1 MKIIHCADLHLDS
14 KMETNLT
21 AVKARER
28 RYEILESFE
37 NMIQYA
43 KEIGVGVIII
53 AGDMFDTLDNM
64 QQTIKKRTMD
74 AIVNASEI
82 DFLYLQGN
90 HDSNNY
96 FQTIDTLPEN
106 LKLFGTDWVQY
117 EYGDICISG
126 VEFGSY
132 NENRIY
138 SELRL
143 NPKKVNIVTM
153 HGQIVCS
160 KDDVKSGNINLSQL
174 KDKGIDYLALG
185 HLHEY
190 QAEALDTRGVYCYS
204 GCLEGRGYDEC
215 GKKGFVV
222 IEVDGR
228 DLQHRFIPT
237 SKRIIHNIQVDVTNE
252 TEREILIKA
261 MESVQHI
268 PSSDYVKLTLMGE
281 IAEDI
286 NIDLMYLERKLSE
299 RYYSFKIQDK
309 TTLEIDFTKFTNDI
323 SLKGEFIR
331 TIELLGLPKEEKNKI
346 ILTGL
351 QALKGQGGL

>member
-21 AVKARER
+21 ATKARER

-43 KEIGVGVIII
+43 EKEGVRAIII
-53 AGDMFDTLDNM
+53 AGDLFDTSDNI

-74 AIVNASEI
+74 TIDRYPDI

-90 HDSNNY
+90 HDNSNHISHIENV
-96 FQTIDTLPEN
+96 PKN
-106 LKLFGTDWVQY
+106 LKVFGTDWISYDYDDV
-117 EYGDICISG
+117 CISG
-126 VEFGSY
+126 VEFGGF

-143 NPKKVNIVTM
+143 DTKKVNILTM

-160 KDDVKSGNINLSQL
+160 KDEVNSGEVNLSKL

-190 QAEALDTRGVYCYS
+190 QAEAIDTRGIYCYS

-215 GKKGFVV
+215 GVKGFVL
-222 IEVDGR
+222 IEVIDR
-228 DLQHRFIPT
+228 EVKHQFIQS
-237 SKRIIHNIQVDVTNE
+237 SKRVIHSVQVDVTHE
-252 TEREILIKA
+252 TEREILMKA
-261 MESVQHI
+261 MDSVAHI
-268 PSSDYVKLTLMGE
+268 PSKDYVKLTFVGE

-286 NIDLMYLERKLSE
+286 NIDVMYLEKKLSE

-309 TTLEIDFTKFTNDI
+309 TELEIDFFKYANDI

-331 TIELLGLPKEEKNKI
+331 TVEALGLPKEEMNKI
-346 ILTGL
+346 VLTGL
-351 QALKGQGGL
+351 QALKGQGRL

>member
-21 AVKARER
+21 ATKARER

-37 NMIQYA
+37 NMIEYA
-43 KEIGVGVIII
+43 KEQGVCAIII
-53 AGDMFDTLDNM
+53 AGDLFDTLDNI

-74 AIVNASEI
+74 AIARCPEI

-90 HDSNNY
+90 HDNSNY
-96 FQTIDTLPEN
+96 FNQVETVPQN
-106 LKLFGTDWVQY
+106 LKVFGTDWVSY
-117 EYGDICISG
+117 EYDDVCITG
-126 VEFGSY
+126 VEFGGF

-143 NPKKVNIVTM
+143 EPKKTNIVTM

-160 KDDVKSGNINLSQL
+160 NAEVKAGEVNLSQL
-174 KDKGIDYLALG
+174 KGKGIDYLALG

-190 QAEALDTRGVYCYS
+190 QAEAIDTRGIYCYS

-215 GKKGFVV
+215 GVKGFVL
-222 IEVDGR
+222 IEVDNR
-228 DLQHRFIPT
+228 EVKHKFIPT
-237 SKRIIHNIQVDVTNE
+237 SKRVIHNVQVDVSNE
-252 TEREILIKA
+252 TETEILMKA
-261 MESVQHI
+261 MESVSHI
-268 PSSDYVKLTLMGE
+268 SNQDYVKLTFVGE

-286 NIDLMYLERKLSE
+286 SIDIMYLERKLSE

-309 TTLEIDFTKFTNDI
+309 TELEIDFFKYTNDI

-331 TIELLGLPKEEKNKI
+331 TVETLGLPKDEMNKI
-346 ILTGL
+346 VLTGL